1 MKYTNDHGNVC
12 VCVCVHLIDCTNVIF
27 CFFFKD
33 STLIYMHN
41 QAWQDELALEKCWIS
56 IDGFFHLATTLIWI
70 HAVDCWKL
78 AQFHKILKQDEMSIV
93 KFVGV
98 LAWQLVN

>member
-1 MKYTNDHGNVC
+1 MVS
-12 VCVCVHLIDCTNVIF
+12 LI
-27 CFFFKD
+27 FFKD
-33 STLIYMHN
+33 SSLIDMHN
-41 QAWQDELALEKCWIS
+41 QVQQDELALEKCWIS

-98 LAWQLVN
+98 LA